1 MSLTLRVLSHEYAGG
16 REESPE
22 TAKEEIMIPVSSL
35 LLALLALV
43 FSVVAGWAMIAYPEM
58 FVVQTSVWGGVS
70 PL

>member
-22 TAKEEIMIPVSSL
+22 IAKEEMMIPVSSL
-35 LLALLALV
+35 LLVFLTLV

-58 FVVQTSVWGGVS
+58 FVVQTSVWGVS